1 MRLLRID
8 WLLFL
13 WVILFVPA
21 VRSDNKEPDAAA
33 VAADAKALDQKILAE
48 AKNHSEILANITYLC
63 DVIGPRLTGSENLK
77 RANEWAAERMRS
89 YGLEN
94 VRLEPWEIPV
104 GWERGPASA
113 RIVEPPINVN
123 LLIAS
128 AGWTPGTKGKIVGP
142 VVILKASKRE
152 DLAQY
157 KGKLKDAI
165 ILRGEPRTIPPI
177 TTPIDPNLGPYGIP
191 RQPMGN
197 RPMGGGDGQPM
208 PNPPASGDGQPT
220 PNPPASGVGQ
230 PMPNR
235 PMAGDQP
242 PPRGNFGEMQRLNQ
256 EIRDFLKAEGVAAV
270 LQDSSKPH
278 GLLVTT
284 GSWRGRERAEEQDG
298 VTTLFIAHEHYR
310 LLWRLAS
317 RPEPA
322 VTKVE
327 LEVTN
332 RFIPGPITVYN
343 TVGEIRGSEKP
354 DEFVVVG
361 AHIDSW
367 DLAQGATDNGTGT
380 CVVLETARVLAKCGV
395 KPKRTIK
402 FVLFSGEEQGLHGS
416 RQFVERHKDQMSK
429 CSMALVHDTG
439 TGKVISIGLQG
450 REVLKPIFERE
461 LESLKEIGVTSI
473 STRSIGG
480 TDHQSFERVGVP
492 GFACYQEPHEY
503 RLTHHTQ
510 TDTVDKVIEANL
522 IQGTQVMA
530 VAAMRVAN
538 LPELLPRERRAGQQP
553 QRPGTSGGGE

>member
-1 MRLLRID
+1 MRSRLALICFCCAWVLLS
-8 WLLFL
+8 
-13 WVILFVPA
+13 VPTL
-21 VRSDNKEPDAAA
+21 RSDNREPAAA
-33 VAADAKALDQKILAE
+33 VAADAKALDQKIMAE
-48 AKNHSEILANITYLC
+48 AKNNSEILANITYLC
-63 DVIGPRLTGSENLK
+63 DMIGPRLTGSENLK
-77 RANEWAAERMRS
+77 RANEWTAERMRS

-104 GWERGPASA
+104 GWERGPASL
-113 RIVEPPINVN
+113 RIVDPPIQIN
-123 LLIAS
+123 LLIAA

-142 VVILKASKRE
+142 VVILQVSKRE

-157 KGKLKDAI
+157 KGKLKNAI
-165 ILRGEPRTIPPI
+165 VLRGEPRTIPPI

-197 RPMGGGDGQPM
+197 RPMGGGDAPR
-208 PNPPASGDGQPT
+208 T
-220 PNPPASGVGQ
+220 E
-230 PMPNR
+230 NR
-235 PMAGDQP
+235 PMSGDQP
-242 PPRGNFGEMQRLNQ
+242 PPRGNFGEMQRLTQ
-256 EIRDFLKAEGVAAV
+256 EIRDFLKTEGVAAV
-270 LQDSSKPH
+270 LQDAGKPH

-327 LEVTN
+327 LEVNN
-332 RFIPGPITVYN
+332 RFLPGPITVYN

-361 AHIDSW
+361 AHLDSW

-380 CVVLETARVLAKCGV
+380 CVVLETARVLARCGV

-416 RQFVERHKDQMSK
+416 RQFVERHKDKMAR

-461 LESLKEIGVTSI
+461 LESLKEIGVHSI
-473 STRSIGG
+473 STRSVGG

-538 LPELLPRERRAGQQP
+538 LPELLPRERRSQQP
-553 QRPGTSGGGE
+553 SQRPANGGSGND

>member
-1 MRLLRID
+1 MRLPPYGLS
-8 WLLFL
+8 LSYL
-13 WVILFVPA
+13 ILVPFVWA
-21 VRSDNKEPDAAA
+21 DAKEPAA
-33 VAADAKALDQKILAE
+33 VAITDAKALDQKIMVE
-48 AKNHSEILANITYLC
+48 AKTNSEVLANITYMC
-63 DVIGPRLTGSENLK
+63 DMIGARLTGSANLK
-77 RANEWAAERMRS
+77 RANEWAAERMKS

-94 VRLEPWEIPV
+94 VRLEPWEIPI

-113 RIVEPPINVN
+113 RIVDPPIHLN

-128 AGWTPGTKGKIVGP
+128 AGWTPGTNGRILGP
-142 VVILKASKRE
+142 VVIFKASKRE

-157 KGKLKDAI
+157 KGKLKNAI

-177 TTPIDPNLGPYGIP
+177 NTPIDPNLGPYGIP
-191 RQPMGN
+191 RFPMGN
-197 RPMGGGDGQPM
+197 RPMGQGGNEQPM
-208 PNPPASGDGQPT
+208 PNAANQQAGNQPP
-220 PNPPASGVGQ
+220 VGE
-230 PMPNR
+230 NR
-235 PMAGDQP
+235 PMPGQQP
-242 PPRGNFGEMQRLNQ
+242 PARGNFGEMQRLNQ
-256 EIRDFLKAEGVAAV
+256 EIRDFFKAEGVAAV
-270 LQDSSKPH
+270 LQDAGKPH

-298 VTTLFIAHEHYR
+298 VATLFIAHEHYR

-327 LEVTN
+327 LEVQN
-332 RFIPGPITVYN
+332 KFIPGPITVYN

-380 CVVLETARVLAKCGV
+380 CIVLETARVLAKCGV

-416 RQFVERHKDQMSK
+416 RQFVERHKEAMAK

-439 TGKVISIGLQG
+439 TGKVIGIGLQG
-450 REVLKPIFERE
+450 REILKPIFERE
-461 LESLKEIGVTSI
+461 LESLKEIGVTNI

-510 TDTVDKVIEANL
+510 SDTVDKVIEANL
-522 IQGTQVMA
+522 IQGAQVMA

-538 LPELLPRERRAGQQP
+538 LPELLPRERRPAQQS
-553 QRPGTSGGGE
+553 QRPSGNN

>member
-1 MRLLRID
+1 MRFPGLYLPVAFLLI
-8 WLLFL
+8 
-13 WVILFVPA
+13 
-21 VRSDNKEPDAAA
+21 VRPIHADTPEPAAA
-33 VAADAKALDQKILAE
+33 VAADAKALDQKILAL
-48 AKNHSEILANITYLC
+48 AKTNSEVLANITYLC
-63 DVIGPRLTGSENLK
+63 DMIGPRLTGSANLK
-77 RANEWAAERMRS
+77 KANEWAAERMKS

-104 GWERGPASA
+104 GWERGPATA
-113 RIVEPPINVN
+113 RIVDPPIHVN

-128 AGWTPGTKGKIVGP
+128 AGWAPGTQGKIVGP
-142 VVILKASKRE
+142 VVIFKATRRE
-152 DLAQY
+152 DLAAY
-157 KGKLKDAI
+157 KGKLKNALV
-165 ILRGEPRTIPPI
+165 LRGEPRTVPPI

-191 RQPMGN
+191 RNPMGN
-197 RPMGGGDGQPM
+197 RPMGTDGTPSPM
-208 PNPPASGDGQPT
+208 ANRPAASGDVQPPGNST
-220 PNPPASGVGQ
+220 R
-230 PMPNR
+230 PMP
-235 PMAGDQP
+235 GEQ
-242 PPRGNFGEMQRLNQ
+242 PRGNFGEMQRLNQ
-256 EIRDFLKAEGVAAV
+256 EIRDFFKSEGVAAV
-270 LQDSSKPH
+270 LQDSGKPH

-284 GSWRGRERAEEQDG
+284 GSWRGRERADEQEG
-298 VTTLFIAHEHYR
+298 VTTLYVVHEHYR

-327 LEVTN
+327 LEVQN

-395 KPKRTIK
+395 KPKRSIK

-416 RQFVERHKDQMSK
+416 RQFVERHKDSMSK

-439 TGKVISIGLQG
+439 TGKVIGIGLQG
-450 REVLKPIFERE
+450 REILKPLFEKE
-461 LESLKEIGVTSI
+461 LESLKEIGVTNI

-480 TDHQSFERVGVP
+480 TDHQSFERMGIP

-510 TDTVDKVIEANL
+510 TDTVDKVIEENL

-538 LPELLPRERRAGQQP
+538 LAELLPRQRRNVPQP
-553 QRPGTSGGGE
+553 QRQGGSD